1 MAVFV
6 DRGYRTGLG
15 TGFYDRVGELDEFGR
30 LVDSYKLVVVYGP
43 RNAGKSELVRYWARR
58 RSRRR
63 FVAFQA
69 DRLRAARSLEDLK
82 AYLEA
87 PEEGLKNLILSRLE
101 RASLERLNVG
111 ALVYIAYQVAR
122 SLAGETVVVVDE
134 FHMLPDYEEPREAVR
149 DLEALAH
156 WLAKGGVEGLRA
168 VVTVSDGFIATGEA
182 HARLFGYN
190 ATFMLVEEMKEEGF
204 RALYREYRELRGCEA
219 NYDLIVS
226 LAGRNPGY
234 LEELCRGKG
243 SILKFVEASKTTLE
257 NAVSRLIDRMK
268 GEDPRRLLE
277 LAYRVLEGEEV
288 RPLEKPTLY
297 RVATLLVESNVAY
310 PRREPTSFTFKPQ
323 APVYKLLLKTM
334 LEKGLL
340 SALRVNALGLVE
352 RLQRTQG
359 G

>member
-15 TGFYDRVGELDEFGR
+15 TGFYDRVRELDEFGR

-58 RSRRR
+58 KSRRR
-63 FVAFQA
+63 LVAFQA
-69 DRLRAARSLEDLK
+69 DRLRAARSLEGLK

-87 PEEGLKNLILSRLE
+87 PEEKIKNFILSRLE

-111 ALVYIAYQVAR
+111 ALVYLAYLAAR
-122 SLAGETVVVVDE
+122 SLTGETVVVVDE
-134 FHMLPDYEEPREAVR
+134 FHMLPDYGEPREAIR

-156 WLAKGGVEGLRA
+156 WLAKGEVKGLRA

-190 ATFMLVEEMKEEGF
+190 TTFMLVEEMEEEGF
-204 RALYREYRELRGCEA
+204 QALYREYQELRGCEA
-219 NYDLIVS
+219 SYNLIVS
-226 LAGRNPGY
+226 LAGRSPGY

-243 SILKFVEASKTTLE
+243 SILKFVEASKMTLE
-257 NAVSRLIDRMK
+257 NAISRLIDRMK
-268 GEDPRRLLE
+268 GEDPRRIIE
-277 LAYRVLEGEEV
+277 LAYRVLEGEEL
-288 RPLEKPTLY
+288 RPLENPTLY
-297 RVATLLVESNVAY
+297 QIATSLTEANVAY
-310 PRREPTSFTFKPQ
+310 PRREPTSIVFKPQ

-334 LEKGLL
+334 LEKGVL
-340 SALRVNALGLVE
+340 SALKVDAKELLE
-352 RLQRTQG
+352 RLREG
-359 G
+359 